1 MVPLKGLRQPGRYR
15 LQPCL
20 LWPLDGGTSIDFQG
34 AFADRVV
41 TACFAKEAGFVSC
54 FFLFFFF
61 FLFVF
66 HNFRLLVSESIFFFF
81 GLLEFPLHFQP
92 LQRLHGFPGETTRWE
107 MEYSDLG
114 EKLPSWPSGKAA
126 PSTIQAPSRSPTS

>member
-81 GLLEFPLHFQP
+81 WP
-92 LQRLHGFPGETTRWE
+92 PGV
-107 MEYSDLG
+107 SSA
-114 EKLPSWPSGKAA
+114 LPASPEASWFSWGDN
-126 PSTIQAPSRSPTS
+126 TVGNGI